1 MSLYGWVMIF
11 TIIGPLAL
19 SFDKKVHF
27 YTRFIS
33 LFKAIL
39 PVAFVFILWDIYFTK
54 NQIWG
59 FTKDYIS
66 TIKIINLPL
75 EEVLF
80 FILVPYACLFIY
92 EVVQAYFPNLNLK
105 RVVPIFN
112 FTFIGLGA
120 ILLLFGFGNWYTT
133 SAVLIGILLIIYFGI
148 IQKTKWYCWFV
159 IAYLV
164 ALIPFIIVNG
174 ILTGAVTPKPIV
186 WYSEAHIVGWRII
199 TIPIEDLFYNLA
211 LLLPITLI
219 YERFKKK

>member
-33 LFKAIL
+33 LYIAVL

-148 IQKTKWYCWFV
+148 IQKTKWYYWFV
-159 IAYLV
+159 MAYLV